1 MEFLKHALS
10 DSLQKG
16 FINHLNHSGNEYLP
30 QLVLNDKEAGKKVL
44 TTIDGGLRQCEE
56 FWFSV
61 AFVTTSGIATIIN
74 RLIDLEKKKVKGKIL
89 VSQYLNFSQPEALKQ
104 ILKFQN
110 VELKIATQGNFHSK
124 GYLFLK
130 GPINDLIIGSSNLTA
145 NALCQ
150 NTEWNLK
157 ISATTESYI
166 INNVIKEFTNEFE
179 KAKPVTKEYITDYE
193 LIYKKQHDSYKAI
206 NSTLNKIE
214 IVSPNDMQVEALASL
229 QKLRAQGKRKA
240 LLISAT
246 GTGKTYLSAFDA
258 KSVNPKRF
266 LFVVHRL
273 NIAKAAMKTFRVV
286 FGESKSMGI
295 YSGDTK
301 ELDKEFIFSTIQTI
315 SKDEHIKQFDKE
327 HFDYIVIDETHRAGA
342 NSYQNILNYF
352 NPKFLL
358 GMTAT
363 PERTDGFDIFKLFEH
378 TIAYEIRLHR
388 AMEENMLSPFH
399 YYGVTDIIVDG
410 QALEEK
416 ADFLKLTSKERVD
429 KIIKTAQ
436 LYGCDDGV
444 VRGLIFCSR
453 IDECI
458 ELSKEFNNRGFKTK
472 ALTGDNT
479 ESERAEA
486 ITMLESDNENEK
498 LDYIFTVDIFNEGVD
513 IPRVN
518 QVLMLRPTQ
527 SAIIFVQQLGRGL
540 RKVSEKEYL
549 TVIDFIGN
557 YNNSYLIPIA
567 LYGDTTYN
575 KDTIRKFMASGSS
588 LIPGTSTINFDEI
601 SQKRIFD
608 SIDSVTLDLMTDLKH
623 DYNLL
628 KYKLGKIPM
637 MVDFIE
643 HGSRDPN
650 LFITRQRKSY
660 FNFVSILETEHSK
673 LINSSQKLILELV
686 SMEIANAKRIEE
698 VVILKFLLKQKEIST
713 SDLNLIMQ
721 DEYGIVL
728 SDATLDS
735 CIRNINFD
743 FIRKPQKIIK
753 RVGSKLIFESD
764 FKELL
769 NNDVF
774 ILFLNDVLNYAE
786 KKFKK
791 QFSIDKY
798 IDGFILYQKY
808 SRKDVCRILNWEL
821 NEEATLFGYKI
832 KNNTCPIF
840 VNYHKEEGIAA
851 TTNFP
856 EKFNNNNEF
865 LWFTKPRRR
874 LNSDDV
880 VTIKNYKNG
889 LKLPFFVKKSNGE
902 SGDFYYMG
910 NVTPIDECFIQTSIK
925 DKNDKDVPVVKIML
939 SLNNPVEDSLYNYIT
954 NE

>member
-1 MEFLKHALS
+1 MEFLKNALS

-44 TTIDGGLRQCEE
+44 STIDGGLRQCEE

-61 AFVTTSGIATIIN
+61 AFVTTSGVATIIN
-74 RLIDLEKKKVKGKIL
+74 RLIELEKKKVKGKML

-110 VELKIATQGNFHSK
+110 IELKIATQGNFHSK

-145 NALCQ
+145 NALCE

-193 LIYKKQHDSYKAI
+193 LIYKKQYDSYKAI
-206 NSTLNKIE
+206 NTTLNRIE

-229 QKLRAQGKRKA
+229 QKLRAEGKRKA

-258 KSVNPKRF
+258 KSINPKRI

-273 NIAKAAMKTFRVV
+273 NIVKAAMKTFKVI

-295 YSGDTK
+295 YSGDTR

-315 SKDEHIKQFDKE
+315 SKAEHLKQFDKE
-327 HFDYIVIDETHRAGA
+327 HFDYIIIDETHRAGA

-363 PERTDGFDIFKLFEH
+363 PERTDGSDIFKLFEH
-378 TIAYEIRLHR
+378 TIAYEIRLHK

-410 QALEEK
+410 QELDEK
-416 ADFLKLTSKERVD
+416 ADFLKLTSNERVE
-429 KIIKTAQ
+429 KIIETAN
-436 LYGCDDGV
+436 LYGCDNGI
-444 VRGLIFCSR
+444 VRGLIFCSEKS
-453 IDECI
+453 ECI
-458 ELSKEFNNRGFKTK
+458 ELSKEFNIRGFKTK
-472 ALTGDNT
+472 ALIDKST
-479 ESERAEA
+479 ELERADA

-513 IPRVN
+513 IPSVN
-518 QVLMLRPTQ
+518 QVIMLRSTQ

-540 RKVSEKEYL
+540 RKVAEKEYL

-557 YNNSYLIPIA
+557 YKNSYLIPIA
-567 LYGDTTYN
+567 LYGDTSYN
-575 KDTIRKFMASGSS
+575 KDTLRKLMSDGSS
-588 LIPGTSTINFDEI
+588 IIPGSSTINFDEI

-608 SIDSVTLDLMTDLKH
+608 SIDTAKMDRKKDLEN
-623 DYNLL
+623 DYKLL
-628 KYKLGKIPM
+628 KYKLGRIPM
-637 MVDFIE
+637 MVDFVD
-643 HGSRDPN
+643 HGSRDPQLYVN
-650 LFITRQRKSY
+650 YSKSY
-660 FNFVSILETEHSK
+660 FNFVATQETDLFSK
-673 LINSSQKLILELV
+673 LNASQKKYLEFV

-698 VVILKFLLKQKEIST
+698 VVILKLILNQNEIET
-713 SDLNLIMQ
+713 GYLNSIIK
-721 DEYGIVL
+721 DEYGINL
-728 SDATLDS
+728 SDATLES
-735 CIRNINFD
+735 CLRNINFD
-743 FIRKPQKIIK
+743 FIRKPQKIIQ
-753 RVGSKLIFESD
+753 RIGFKLIFESD

-769 NNDVF
+769 NNNVF
-774 ILFLNDVLNYAE
+774 IHYLEDVLNYAE

-798 IDGFILYQKY
+798 VDGFILYQKY
-808 SRKDVCRILNWEL
+808 SRKDVCRILNWEF
-821 NEEATLFGYKI
+821 NEESTVYGYKI
-832 KNNTCPIF
+832 KYNTCPIF
-840 VNYHKEEGIAA
+840 VNYHKEDGIAA

-865 LWFTKPRRR
+865 LWFTKPNRN
-874 LNSDDV
+874 LTSKDV
-880 VTIKNYKNG
+880 QTIKNYRNH
-889 LKLPFFVKKSNGE
+889 LKFPFFVKKSNGE
-902 SGDFYYMG
+902 GSDFYYMG
-910 NVTPIDECFIQTSIK
+910 NVIPLEESFTQTTIL
-925 DKNDKDVPVVKIML
+925 NDNKKEVPVVKIML
-939 SLNNPVEDSLYNYIT
+939 SLNTPVEDSLYNYII

>member
-1 MEFLKHALS
+1 M
-10 DSLQKG
+10 
-16 FINHLNHSGNEYLP
+16 
-30 QLVLNDKEAGKKVL
+30 
-44 TTIDGGLRQCEE
+44 
-56 FWFSV
+56 
-61 AFVTTSGIATIIN
+61 
-74 RLIDLEKKKVKGKIL
+74 L

-110 VELKIATQGNFHSK
+110 IELKIATQGNFHSK

-145 NALCQ
+145 NALCE

-179 KAKPVTKEYITDYE
+179 KAKPVTKEYINDYE
-193 LIYKKQHDSYKAI
+193 QIYKKQHDSYKAI
-206 NSTLNKIE
+206 SSTLNKIE
-214 IVSPNDMQVEALASL
+214 IVSPNEMQVEALQNL
-229 QKLRAQGKRKA
+229 QKLRSQGKRKA

-273 NIAKAAMKTFRVV
+273 NIAEAAMKTFKVV

-301 ELDKEFIFSTIQTI
+301 ELDKDFIFSTIQTI
-315 SKDEHIKQFDKE
+315 SKTEHLKQFSKE

-342 NSYQNILNYF
+342 DSYQNILNYF

-410 QALEEK
+410 QELEEK

-429 KIIKTAQ
+429 KIIETAK

-453 IDECI
+453 IDECV
-458 ELSKEFNNRGFKTK
+458 ELSNKFNNRGFKTK
-472 ALTGDNT
+472 ALTGDNS

-486 ITMLESDNENEK
+486 ITLLETDDENEK

-518 QVLMLRPTQ
+518 QVIMLRPTQ

-540 RKVSEKEYL
+540 RKISEKDYL

-557 YNNSYLIPIA
+557 YSNSYLIPIA

-575 KDTIRKFMASGSS
+575 KDTLRKLMSSGSS
-588 LIPGTSTINFDEI
+588 LIPGSSTINFDEI

-608 SIDSVTLDLMTDLKH
+608 SIDSAKMDRLRDLKN
-623 DYNLL
+623 DYELL
-628 KYKLGKIPM
+628 KYKLGKVPM
-637 MVDFIE
+637 MIDFLE
-643 HGSRDPN
+643 HGSRDPQ
-650 LFITRQRKSY
+650 LFVNYSKSY
-660 FNFVSILETEHSK
+660 FNFVASQETVLFSK
-673 LINSSQKLILELV
+673 LNAPQKTYLEHV

-698 VVILKFLLKQKEIST
+698 VVILKSILKHKEIDISY
-713 SDLNLIMQ
+713 LNAIMQ
-721 DEYGIVL
+721 NEYEIVL
-728 SDATLDS
+728 SDATVES

-743 FIRKPQKIIK
+743 FIRKSQRIIQRK
-753 RVGSKLIFESD
+753 GSKLVFESE
-764 FKELL
+764 FNKLL

-774 ILFLNDVLNYAE
+774 IHYLEDVLDYAE
-786 KKFKK
+786 KSSKNNSQLKN
-791 QFSIDKY
+791 
-798 IDGFILYQKY
+798 ILM
-808 SRKDVCRILNWEL
+808 D
-821 NEEATLFGYKI
+821 LFYI
-832 KNNTCPIF
+832 KNTQERMYAGF
-840 VNYHKEEGIAA
+840 
-851 TTNFP
+851 
-856 EKFNNNNEF
+856 
-865 LWFTKPRRR
+865 
-874 LNSDDV
+874 
-880 VTIKNYKNG
+880 
-889 LKLPFFVKKSNGE
+889 
-902 SGDFYYMG
+902 
-910 NVTPIDECFIQTSIK
+910 
-925 DKNDKDVPVVKIML
+925 
-939 SLNNPVEDSLYNYIT
+939 
-954 NE
+954 